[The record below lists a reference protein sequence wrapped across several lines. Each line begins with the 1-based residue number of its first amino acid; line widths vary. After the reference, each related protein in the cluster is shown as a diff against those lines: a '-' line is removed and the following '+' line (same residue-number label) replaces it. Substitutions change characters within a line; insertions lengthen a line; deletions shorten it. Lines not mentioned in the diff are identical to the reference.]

1 MKIYESLLYIQT
13 GTSPFHC
20 SKICKVICKG
30 THISIFSLVRIENIS
45 LSLSKITPSTQALDL
60 MPSLL
65 CIFSSL
71 SPSPSISFLWI
82 IYSSQQT
89 KELCHLIPLEQQ
101 QIFLDPLCPFSCH
114 FISSLLLQQN
124 FFKGLTLYSSSS
136 SSTIIQPQH
145 GFHLSMVFTSAC
157 ISPQHGFHILAF
169 TATISVEV
177 ANYTSSF
184 PIS

>member
-20 SKICKVICKG
+20 SKICKAICKG

-136 SSTIIQPQH
+136 SSTIIQPIP
-145 GFHLSMVFTSAC
+145 TC